1 MKVKPEGKSGGYDIN
16 NFGCNYLVIITMKYI
31 FTLLFMSLL
40 ISCHLI
46 SKKGRE
52 AQQMTLEWNNRSIV
66 LPTDLPCKV
75 LDRDTSISLLN
86 NSKYKIFTYIDTT
99 GCTACQFGALD
110 WKQLIHEADSLNYDV
125 DFLFYAHL
133 KDYEEFETYLE
144 TNKFSHPV
152 FYDYAGECNKK
163 NNLPNQVI
171 YQTFLLDE
179 NNKVLLIGKP
189 KPDSK
194 LWELYKKI
202 ISQ

>member
-1 MKVKPEGKSGGYDIN
+1 MRY
-16 NFGCNYLVIITMKYI
+16 III
-31 FTLLFMSLL
+31 VLFMLL
-40 ISCHLI
+40 MSSCNFV

-52 AQQMTLEWNNRSIV
+52 AQHMTLEWHNRNIV

-75 LDRDTSISLLN
+75 LEKDTNISLL
-86 NSKYKIFTYIDTT
+86 SKYKIFTYIDTI

-144 TNKFSHPV
+144 VNKFKHPI
-152 FYDYAGECNKK
+152 FYDYNGVCNTK

-189 KPDSK
+189 TPDSK
-194 LWELYKKI
+194 LWDLYKKI
-202 ISQ
+202 ITQ